1 MSEEFDHRRR
11 GSRYRARRRAVSLLF
26 EAELRDA
33 DVVELAEERR
43 RMGESS
49 QEFHDVAPFTMEI
62 VAGVAERLDRLDS
75 MIAEHLREWTLER
88 LPAVDRAVLRAGAW
102 ELLFGTQETDSA
114 IVIDQSVLLVA
125 DLSAEKSIPY
135 VNAVLDRVA
144 GLADHIRAAEQAVS
158 VLDPASGV
166 GAPAE
171 SDQSTSSSPDTGT
184 DAPVEETTEDSARV
198 DSDVSQTTSSE
209 QSSGS
214 AD

>member
-171 SDQSTSSSPDTGT
+171 SDQSTSPSPDTGT
-184 DAPVEETTEDSARV
+184 DAPAEETTEASARV

>member
-43 RMGESS
+43 QMGESS

-62 VAGVAERLDRLDS
+62 VTGVAERLDRLDS
-75 MIAEHLREWTLER
+75 MISEHLREWTLER

-125 DLSAEKSIPY
+125 DLSADKSIPY

-158 VLDPASGV
+158 GLTPNGGDEPVSVASR
-166 GAPAE
+166 PAE
-171 SDQSTSSSPDTGT
+171 VSQDQGAEPPLVNSDAESSKDGADVSEATSTEQGG
-184 DAPVEETTEDSARV
+184 DSA
-198 DSDVSQTTSSE
+198 S
-209 QSSGS
+209 
-214 AD
+214 

>member
-43 RMGESS
+43 RMGEAS

-114 IVIDQSVLLVA
+114 VVIDQSVLLVA

-171 SDQSTSSSPDTGT
+171 SDQSTSSSPDAGT

>member
-43 RMGESS
+43 RMGEDS

-62 VAGVAERLDRLDS
+62 VTGVAERLDRLDS

-114 IVIDQSVLLVA
+114 IVIDQSVLLVS
-125 DLSAEKSIPY
+125 DLSADKSIPY

-144 GLADHIRAAEQAVS
+144 GLAAHIRAAEQAVS
-158 VLDPASGV
+158 VLNPAVGDEPASE
-166 GAPAE
+166 AAQAAE
-171 SDQSTSSSPDTGT
+171 VSPDQG
-184 DAPVEETTEDSARV
+184 ADSALV
-198 DSDVSQTTSSE
+198 TPEKGSGQDSSDVSEATSTE
-209 QSSGS
+209 PGSSS
-214 AD
+214 AS

>member
-1 MSEEFDHRRR
+1 MSEEFDHQRR

-49 QEFHDVAPFTMEI
+49 HEFHDVAPFTMEI
-62 VAGVAERLDRLDS
+62 VTGVAERLDRLDS
-75 MIAEHLREWTLER
+75 MIAEHLRDWTLER

-125 DLSAEKSIPY
+125 DLSAEKSVPY

-158 VLDPASGV
+158 VLDPAPGV
-166 GAPAE
+166 GTTVESEQPSPSAPDAGTDERADETTGGSAPA
-171 SDQSTSSSPDTGT
+171 
-184 DAPVEETTEDSARV
+184 DA
-198 DSDVSQTTSSE
+198 DVSQTTPSE
-209 QSSGS
+209 QGSGS

>member
-43 RMGESS
+43 RMGAES

-62 VAGVAERLDRLDS
+62 VTGVAERLDRLDS
-75 MIAEHLREWTLER
+75 MISEHLREWTLER

-102 ELLFGTQETDSA
+102 ELLFGTQEVDSA

-144 GLADHIRAAEQAVS
+144 GLAEHIRAAEKAVS
-158 VLDPASGV
+158 VLERAEDTSDTAADSG
-166 GAPAE
+166 AE
-171 SDQSTSSSPDTGT
+171 SAAPPDGG
-184 DAPVEETTEDSARV
+184 DRPDVSETTSTEPGGDPT
-198 DSDVSQTTSSE
+198 D
-209 QSSGS
+209 
-214 AD
+214 

>member
-1 MSEEFDHRRR
+1 MAEEVDHRSR

-43 RMGESS
+43 RMGEDS

-75 MIAEHLREWTLER
+75 MISEHLREWTLER

-102 ELLFGTQETDSA
+102 ELLFGTEQVESA
-114 IVIDQSVLLVA
+114 IVIDQSVLLVS
-125 DLSAEKSIPY
+125 DLSAEKSVPY
-135 VNAVLDRVA
+135 VNAVLDRIA
-144 GLADHIRAAEQAVS
+144 GLAEHIRAAEQAVS
-158 VLDPASGV
+158 VLGSSSGAASASASESV
-166 GAPAE
+166 GSAE
-171 SDQSTSSSPDTGT
+171 SAEDTAEA
-184 DAPVEETTEDSARV
+184 DP
-198 DSDVSQTTSSE
+198 DVSEDVSEATSTE
-209 QSSGS
+209 PGAGT

>member
-1 MSEEFDHRRR
+1 MSEDFDHRRR

-43 RMGESS
+43 RMGEES

-62 VAGVAERLDRLDS
+62 VTGVAERLDRLDS
-75 MIAEHLREWTLER
+75 VIAEHLREWTLER

-102 ELLFGTQETDSA
+102 ELLFGTQEVDSA

-144 GLADHIRAAEQAVS
+144 GLAEHIRAAEQAVS
-158 VLDPASGV
+158 MLGTA
-166 GAPAE
+166 AAE
-171 SDQSTSSSPDTGT
+171 TSSTGS
-184 DAPVEETTEDSARV
+184 AGPVADVSETTSTE
-198 DSDVSQTTSSE
+198 T
-209 QSSGS
+209 G
-214 AD
+214 ADPEG

>member
-1 MSEEFDHRRR
+1 MAEEVDHRSR

-43 RMGESS
+43 RMGEDS

-75 MIAEHLREWTLER
+75 MISEHLREWTLER

-102 ELLFGTQETDSA
+102 ELLFGTEQVESA
-114 IVIDQSVLLVA
+114 IVIDQSVLLVS
-125 DLSAEKSIPY
+125 DLSAEKSVPY
-135 VNAVLDRVA
+135 VNAVLDRIA
-144 GLADHIRAAEQAVS
+144 GLAEHIRAAEQAVS
-158 VLDPASGV
+158 VLGSSSASASESV
-166 GAPAE
+166 GSAE
-171 SDQSTSSSPDTGT
+171 SAEDTAEA
-184 DAPVEETTEDSARV
+184 DPEVSK
-198 DSDVSQTTSSE
+198 DVSEATSTE
-209 QSSGS
+209 PGAGT

>member
-144 GLADHIRAAEQAVS
+144 GLADQIRAAEQAVS

>member
-75 MIAEHLREWTLER
+75 MIAEHLREWTLDR

-166 GAPAE
+166 GAPEE

-209 QSSGS
+209 QSSGF